1 MFVGRK
7 KELDAL
13 NSRYK
18 SNRKEFGVLYGRRRI
33 GKSSILNE
41 FLKGKK
47 GILFQAKQDNSYGN
61 LKSFS
66 FCVEQGK
73 SWI

>member
-18 SNRKEFGVLYGRRRI
+18 SDRKEFGVLYGRRRI

-47 GILFQAKQDNSYGN
+47 RYIVSG
-61 LKSFS
+61 
-66 FCVEQGK
+66 
-73 SWI
+73 

>member
-18 SNRKEFGVLYGRRRI
+18 SDRKEFGVLYGRRHFDR
-33 GKSSILNE
+33 
-41 FLKGKK
+41 FD
-47 GILFQAKQDNSYGN
+47 AYGEN
-61 LKSFS
+61 GNVFP
-66 FCVEQGK
+66 
-73 SWI
+73 